1 MLATAAISLS
11 HKLDGIPLAG
21 AEVIRAAFR
30 LGVLVEE
37 VSSNLQPRDLTHT
50 DSPESWA
57 YVLPEI
63 SSAEAQ
69 AELDAFH
76 ANEVGF
82 TIVIRMSI
90 INML

>member
-1 MLATAAISLS
+1 MS
-11 HKLDGIPLAG
+11 HKLDDIPLAG

-37 VSSNLQPRDLTHT
+37 VSSNLQPRDLTNT

-57 YVLPEI
+57 YVLPDV
-63 SSAEAQ
+63 SSTEAQ

-76 ANEVGF
+76 ANEVLFHG
-82 TIVIRMSI
+82 
-90 INML
+90 NNAYGQY